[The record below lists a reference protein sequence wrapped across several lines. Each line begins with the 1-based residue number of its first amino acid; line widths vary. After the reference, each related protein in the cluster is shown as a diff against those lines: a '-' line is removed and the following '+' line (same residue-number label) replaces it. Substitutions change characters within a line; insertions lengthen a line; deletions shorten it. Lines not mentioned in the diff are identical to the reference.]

1 MRPRHL
7 TFIVVLSAFAFGAH
21 SAPVSAQSAANSN
34 QQVSQQSTTDSGWQ
48 KFTKPGS
55 DAGSHAPAN
64 SKAPVNSQIETS
76 SHALMDR
83 INEDRISRG
92 LSKLEWNDQL
102 AASALTHGR
111 RLVEQ
116 GRLSHQLPG
125 EPDLSERIHTTGLRF
140 DAAGE
145 NLAIAGNVEQIHTEL
160 MNSPPHR
167 ENILDPDYNSVGI
180 AIISR
185 GRDLYAVENFARMY
199 PDFSEPEFR
208 NELISAFNQ
217 ERKARKNLPIAVHVD
232 SHLVEAACSGTSDAQ
247 GVLRNEFG
255 ARTLVIFTSS
265 SPDMM
270 PQDMLDAAADPNLA
284 RMNLGVCYR
293 PGKTEGNASF
303 RIVAALFP
311 VTHN

>member
-1 MRPRHL
+1 MRPSHF
-7 TFIVVLSAFAFGAH
+7 TAIAVLSAFAFGLH
-21 SAPVSAQSAANSN
+21 LAPASAQSASSANQHAV
-34 QQVSQQSTTDSGWQ
+34 QQPPSDSGWQ

-55 DAGSHAPAN
+55 DTDSHAPSN
-64 SKAPVNSQIETS
+64 SKVPVNSQIETS
-76 SHALMDR
+76 SHALMNR
-83 INEDRISRG
+83 INEERVSRG
-92 LSKLEWNDQL
+92 FSKLEWNDQL
-102 AASALTHGR
+102 AESALTHGR

-116 GRLSHQLPG
+116 GHLSHQLPG
-125 EPDLSERIHTTGLRF
+125 ELDLSERIHTTGLRF

-145 NLAIAGNVEQIHTEL
+145 NLAIAGSVEQIHSEL

-208 NELISAFNQ
+208 NDLISAFNQ
-217 ERKARKNLPIAVHVD
+217 ARKAHKNPPIPIHVD
-232 SHLVEAACSGTSDAQ
+232 SRLVDAACSGTSDAQ
-247 GVLRNEFG
+247 GALRNEPG
-255 ARTLVIFTSS
+255 AHSLIIFTSS
-265 SPDMM
+265 SPDKM
-270 PQDMLDAAADPNLA
+270 PQDMFDAAADPNLA

-293 PGKTEGNASF
+293 PGKTQGNASF
-303 RIVAALFP
+303 RIVVALYP